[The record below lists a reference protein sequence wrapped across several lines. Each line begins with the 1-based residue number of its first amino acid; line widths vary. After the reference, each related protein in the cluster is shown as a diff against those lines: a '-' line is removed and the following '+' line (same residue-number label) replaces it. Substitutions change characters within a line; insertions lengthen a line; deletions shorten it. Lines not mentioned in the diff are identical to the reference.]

1 MSFMQDKDRTVIQT
15 RFEELGQ
22 PVKLINFTQEIE
34 CMYCT
39 ETRRLMEEI
48 AELSDKVTLEVYN
61 FVTDKEAVRKYS
73 IDKIPATVVEGEKDY
88 GIRFFGIPT
97 GYEFGTLIEDIIMA
111 SKGDSGLQPE
121 TREALSELG
130 EPVPQAVQLAHR
142 FAIESDR
149 IVADMVEATE
159 FPHLA
164 QRYNVMGVPKT
175 VANEIGLMDGALP
188 EEYLIASLMAL
199 AEPDEGI

>member
-1 MSFMQDKDRTVIQT
+1 MAFMQDKDRTVVQT

-34 CMYCT
+34 CMYCA

-88 GIRFFGIPT
+88 GIRFFGVPA
-97 GYEFGTLIEDIIMA
+97 GYEFGTLIEDIIMV
-111 SKGDSGLQPE
+111 SKGDSGLKPD
-121 TREALSELG
+121 TREALSALG
-130 EPVPQAVQLAHR
+130 EPV
-142 FAIESDR
+142 
-149 IVADMVEATE
+149 
-159 FPHLA
+159 HL
-164 QRYNVMGVPKT
+164 QVFVTPT
-175 VANEIGLMDGALP
+175 
-188 EEYLIASLMAL
+188 
-199 AEPDEGI
+199 